1 MNKLFNPKHTKLA
14 KTLRRNATEG
24 ERILWNKLRNKEM
37 LGYRFRRQYQASSY
51 IIDFVCLKKMLAIE
65 IDGSSHDEAKYDYDL
80 KRQRELESLGFK
92 FLRFTEHDV
101 KTRLSEVL
109 QTIEKTLMD
118 VNSTSL

>member
-1 MNKLFNPKHTKLA
+1 MNKAFNPKHTKLA
-14 KTLRRNATEG
+14 KNLRKNATEG

-37 LGYRFRRQYQASSY
+37 LGYKFRRQYQTSSY

-65 IDGSSHDEAKYDYDL
+65 IDGSSHDQSKYDYDL